1 MQIDILTKED
11 LNSFK
16 GQLLEDIK
24 SLLQPDAKPQIK
36 WLSSSEVRR
45 QLKISQSSLQNLR
58 IKENLKTS
66 KILGTV
72 YYQAEDLE
80 RIFEKN
86 ANRK

>member
-11 LNSFK
+11 LNSFR

-24 SLLQPDAKPQIK
+24 SLMHPTNKQQPK
-36 WLSSSEVRR
+36 WLSSTEVRR
-45 QLKISQSSLQNLR
+45 LLKISQSSLQTLR

-72 YYQAEDLE
+72 YYQAEDIE
-80 RIFEKN
+80 KIFERN

>member
-1 MQIDILTKED
+1 MNIDILTKED
-11 LNSFK
+11 LNNFR

-24 SLLQPDAKPQIK
+24 SLMQPTAKHQPK
-36 WLSSSEVRR
+36 WLNSTEVRR
-45 QLKISQSSLQNLR
+45 LLKISQSSLQTLR

-72 YYQAEDLE
+72 YYQAEDIE
-80 RIFEKN
+80 KIFQKN

>member
-11 LNSFK
+11 LNSFR

-24 SLLQPDAKPQIK
+24 SLMQPTNKQQPK
-36 WLSSSEVRR
+36 WLSSTEVRR
-45 QLKISQSSLQNLR
+45 LLKISQSSLQTLR
-58 IKENLKTS
+58 IKENLKIS

-72 YYQAEDLE
+72 YYQAEDIE
-80 RIFEKN
+80 KIFERN

>member
-1 MQIDILTKED
+1 MNIDILTKED
-11 LNSFK
+11 LNNFR

-24 SLLQPDAKPQIK
+24 TLIQPKSKPQPK
-36 WLSSSEVRR
+36 WISSSEVRR
-45 QLKISQSSLQNLR
+45 LLKISQSSLQTLR
-58 IKENLKTS
+58 IREDLKTS

-72 YYQAEDLE
+72 YYQAEDID